1 MCASEPRVHLTVRV
15 MSRTRPRTMAS
26 LRRRDLRANSRW
38 RPDLRRVGGGV
49 AHTHVTVLVKAYEA
63 AGLRMHAA

>member
-1 MCASEPRVHLTVRV
+1 
-15 MSRTRPRTMAS
+15 MAS